1 MDIWINNVLPSL
13 FPYILIINIIMYL
26 DAFNTLNNIL
36 YPIIGRVFSVSKNA
50 CFCIIC
56 GFLCGYPIGI
66 KTINDML
73 EKKLICKEE
82 ANYLSVFCN
91 NISPAFYI
99 NFIVNSNI
107 NCGNRLILEYNSRFL
122 LILLILLPYISSF
135 FCSFIY
141 RTTHKQQFVYII
153 TLCKQENVSKKYN
166 DKQFFDKCILNS
178 FLSLLYIGGYIII
191 FSIIAGF
198 LQKIIINKNILR
210 ILTSFLEISNGSYSF
225 RNASIEACVLL
236 LVPLACFGGISALF
250 QSIQLMNCRELKMSL
265 YIKYRLINLLI
276 AGALAF
282 ILLHVF

>member
-1 MDIWINNVLPSL
+1 MLKQKLIDIFTTSSLILMLAQNHITKEYSRMGMDIWINNVLPSL

-99 NFIVNSNI
+99 NFI
-107 NCGNRLILEYNSRFL
+107 
-122 LILLILLPYISSF
+122 
-135 FCSFIY
+135 FI
-141 RTTHKQQFVYII
+141 
-153 TLCKQENVSKKYN
+153 
-166 DKQFFDKCILNS
+166 
-178 FLSLLYIGGYIII
+178 
-191 FSIIAGF
+191 
-198 LQKIIINKNILR
+198 
-210 ILTSFLEISNGSYSF
+210 
-225 RNASIEACVLL
+225 
-236 LVPLACFGGISALF
+236 
-250 QSIQLMNCRELKMSL
+250 
-265 YIKYRLINLLI
+265 
-276 AGALAF
+276 
-282 ILLHVF
+282 